1 MNCNECTAV
10 DDASDCFV
18 DFCFTCRNCFCGEHL
33 VFDAY
38 LLGNDDYC
46 KDCNARALLI
56 LKQTNTN
63 ILQSLHEW
71 EALCGYQERFESD
84 LKSEEVAKFFEEQ
97 IRMKERW
104 DQLYSI
110 STSEQRKNKKDI
122 GSMFIVER
130 SPIA

>member
-1 MNCNECTAV
+1 M
-10 DDASDCFV
+10 
-18 DFCFTCRNCFCGEHL
+18 
-33 VFDAY
+33 
-38 LLGNDDYC
+38 LGNNDYC

-84 LKSEEVAKFFEEQ
+84 LKSEEVAKLFEEQ
-97 IRMKERW
+97 IRMKQRW
-104 DQLYSI
+104 DQLYNM
-110 STSEQRKNKKDI
+110 STSEQRKNKKCI